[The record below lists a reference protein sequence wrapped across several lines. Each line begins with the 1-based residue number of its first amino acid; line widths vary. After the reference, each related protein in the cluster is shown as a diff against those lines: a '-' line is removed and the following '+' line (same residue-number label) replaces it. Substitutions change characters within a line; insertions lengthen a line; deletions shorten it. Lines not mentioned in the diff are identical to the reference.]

1 MQSQQAN
8 ASNNNDRVELFKC
21 LTSFFD
27 ERSSNYHKII
37 EVFAN
42 AIVNPDNIHLLTDEF
57 LNTVQGYGTAYKVF
71 ESLLNVPIVSNRK
84 MLEELAELAKGI
96 LSSDSKRVIQ
106 WIKDHPVPLTLEEKL
121 AIAEQQKAEMEA
133 SYEAEI
139 SALRRQLL
147 EKTSELEK
155 FATKITSLMCQVD
168 TSKAELTDLRIK
180 LNGSENSCNALRTE
194 LESAKRDLDDIHGIN
209 TDVIELLFKIKE
221 ITAVSGWTPTHPKPL
236 QPTPLHF

>member
-8 ASNNNDRVELFKC
+8 GNNDRVELFKC

-27 ERSSNYHKII
+27 ERSTNYHKII

-71 ESLLNVPIVSNRK
+71 ESLLKVPIVPNRK

-96 LSSDSKRVIQ
+96 LSSDSKRVID
-106 WIKDHPVPLTLEEKL
+106 WIKEHPVPLTLEEKL
-121 AIAEQQKAEMEA
+121 AIAEQQKAETEA

-139 SALRRQLL
+139 RELRRQLV

-155 FATKITSLMCQVD
+155 CSTRCISLM
-168 TSKAELTDLRIK
+168 AENQTQRQ
-180 LNGSENSCNALRTE
+180 E
-194 LESAKRDLDDIHGIN
+194 LSTAEKDLDDLRSSNSRLLDVVLKVKGITN
-209 TDVIELLFKIKE
+209 AFSL
-221 ITAVSGWTPTHPKPL
+221 
-236 QPTPLHF
+236 